1 MPSVSKSLRQQ
12 WIREIL
18 DREVIGTH
26 RDLQARLAARGLSVT
41 QATISRDLREM
52 GVVRIPIGR
61 GRSRYVL
68 PASTPP
74 PRPEPEEARSVFRQF
89 VTDVRATGNLV
100 LIKTTPSAA
109 PAVADLLD
117 RLAWPELLGTVAGED
132 TILAVLNSPR
142 HRGEFLRKLDH
153 LRRTA

>member
-1 MPSVSKSLRQQ
+1 MPISKAVRQR

-18 DREVIGTH
+18 EQEVIGTH
-26 RDLQARLAARGLSVT
+26 RDLQARLAARGASVT

-68 PASTPP
+68 PAPVP
-74 PRPEPEEARSVFRQF
+74 APKPEPEQVRSVFQQF
-89 VTDVRATGNLV
+89 IMDVRGTGNLV

-132 TILAVLNSPR
+132 TILAVLNSAR
-142 HRGEFLRKLDH
+142 HRGEFIRKLDRF
-153 LRRTA
+153 RRTT

>member
-1 MPSVSKSLRQQ
+1 MPISKTVRQQ

-18 DREVIGTH
+18 QQEVIGTH
-26 RDLQARLAARGLSVT
+26 RDLLARLAARGVSVT

-68 PASTPP
+68 PTPTP
-74 PRPEPEEARSVFRQF
+74 SPKPEPEQVRAVLQQF

-132 TILAVLNSPR
+132 TILAVLNSAR
-142 HRGEFLRKLDH
+142 QRATFLRKLDRF
-153 LRRTA
+153 RRTT

>member
-1 MPSVSKSLRQQ
+1 MPVSKAVRHQ

-18 DREVIGTH
+18 EREVIGTH
-26 RDLQARLAARGLSVT
+26 RDLQARLAVRGVSVT

-52 GVVRIPIGR
+52 GVVRIPLGR

-68 PASTPP
+68 PAPALK
-74 PRPEPEEARSVFRQF
+74 PEPEQVRSVLQQF
-89 VTDVRATGNLV
+89 VTDVRSTGNLV

-132 TILAVLNSPR
+132 TILAVLNSAR
-142 HRGEFLRKLDH
+142 HRGAFIQKLDR
-153 LRRTA
+153 LRRTT